1 MPIIT
6 PVASEAW
13 GVKEAMASETDAPE
27 WGSQEERGIDMEVE
41 TAMAVIAAG
50 SNAVILKHP
59 ESIKIISWSDE
70 RISLRVALR
79 RRCNYGT

>member
-1 MPIIT
+1 MCIRDRDRSAPT
-6 PVASEAW
+6 AR
-13 GVKEAMASETDAPE
+13 MFSETDAPE

-59 ESIKIISWSDE
+59 ESIKIISGLMKE
-70 RISLRVALR
+70 LV
-79 RRCNYGT
+79 